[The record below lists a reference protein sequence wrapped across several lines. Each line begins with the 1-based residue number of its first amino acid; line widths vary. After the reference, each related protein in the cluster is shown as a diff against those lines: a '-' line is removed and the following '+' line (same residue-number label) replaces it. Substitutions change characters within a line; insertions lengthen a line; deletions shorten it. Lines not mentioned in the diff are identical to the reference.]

1 MTIEQQTQPSI
12 SVVITVHDQA
22 ADLEQYLPA
31 FLTLP
36 YEGPYEVIVVDDMS
50 TDETPDVLKRLKAEY
65 PKLYSTFLPASVIVN
80 PSRKRLALSVGAKAA
95 HHNYIVLADIRR
107 PPVNVDWLAGLAD
120 GEAALVFSNRKRDKV
135 THVVATEL
143 EDLSRIILKAERH
156 SFRDYWGKWFRKQR
170 GLYDAIGVRK
180 EHIFD
185 AIMLFDQKIRGL
197 RLLGLRLRVW
207 LGF

>member
-22 ADLEQYLPA
+22 DVLEQNLPV

-36 YEGPYEVIVVDDMS
+36 YEGSYEVIVVDDMS

-65 PKLYSTFLPASVIVN
+65 PKLYSTFLPASVVVN

-95 HHNYIVLADIRR
+95 HHDYIVLADIRR
-107 PPVNVDWLAGLAD
+107 QPVSADWLAGLAD
-120 GEAALVFSNRKRDKV
+120 GEVALVFCNRKRDKV

-170 GLYDAIGVRK
+170 GLYDAVGVRK
-180 EHIFD
+180 EHVFD
-185 AIMLFDQKIRGL
+185 AIRLYDQRIRGL

>member
-22 ADLEQYLPA
+22 DVLEQNLPA

-36 YEGPYEVIVVDDMS
+36 YEGSYEVIVVDDMS

-65 PKLYSTFLPASVIVN
+65 PKLYSTFLPASVVVN

-95 HHNYIVLADIRR
+95 HHDYIVLADIRR
-107 PPVNVDWLAGLAD
+107 QPVSADWLAGLAD

-170 GLYDAIGVRK
+170 GLYDAVGVRK
-180 EHIFD
+180 EHVFD
-185 AIMLFDQKIRGL
+185 AIRLYDQRIRGL

>member
-1 MTIEQQTQPSI
+1 MITDHQTQRPISI
-12 SVVITVHDQA
+12 VITIHDQA
-22 ADLEQYLPA
+22 EQLEQNLPA

-36 YEGPYEVIVVDDMS
+36 YEGEYEVIVVDDMS
-50 TDETPDVLKRLKAEY
+50 MDDTPDVLKRLKAEY
-65 PKLYSTFLPASVIVN
+65 PKLYTTFLPSSVIAN

-95 HHNYIVLADIRR
+95 HYDYIVLADIRR
-107 PPVNVDWLAGLAD
+107 TPINTDWLAGLAD
-120 GEAALVFSNRKRDKV
+120 GEVSLVFCNRKRDSV

-143 EDLSRIILKAERH
+143 NDLRHIILKAERH
-156 SFRDYWGKWFRKQR
+156 SFKNYWSKWFRKQR

-180 EHIFD
+180 SHVFD
-185 AIMLFDQKIRGL
+185 AIMLFDQKIHGL

>member
-65 PKLYSTFLPASVIVN
+65 PKLYSTFLPASVVVN

>member
-120 GEAALVFSNRKRDKV
+120 GEAALVFSSRKRDKV